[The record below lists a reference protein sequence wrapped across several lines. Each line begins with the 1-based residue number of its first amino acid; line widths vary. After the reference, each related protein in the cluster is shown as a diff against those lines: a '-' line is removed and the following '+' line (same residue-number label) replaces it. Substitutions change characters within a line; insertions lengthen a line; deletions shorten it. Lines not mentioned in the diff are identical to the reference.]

1 MQGNAP
7 YYLEPVEEFFD
18 ALDRARERGGNGES
32 TVGLPQVYK
41 AEPVP
46 HILVLAPP
54 DGPPP
59 VKTETTHTG

>member
-1 MQGNAP
+1 MPLTELGRG
-7 YYLEPVEEFFD
+7 VGMG
-18 ALDRARERGGNGES
+18 RAQEI

-54 DGPPP
+54 DGPPK
-59 VKTETTHTG
+59 VKTETTHTA